1 MNVIK
6 ELFRGIGEY
15 QALLQSRREMIKYE
29 KARPLLATGLSDGA
43 RYALYACLCEDT
55 ADDCGKPALII
66 CGDEKEA
73 LKINTALTELG
84 LSCLSYPERD
94 FSLRNVSC
102 SHEYEQ
108 ERIGVLTA
116 ALDGAADCVIATPS
130 AVLQYTV
137 PPEYLSAHRRTYS
150 QDDTLD
156 IAEFSAYLTDCGYNR
171 VTAVDGAGQ
180 FAVRG
185 GIIDVFPPGVPDP
198 FRMELFGDM
207 IDSLG
212 SFDIISQRR
221 TENVPSFTVC
231 PVRETLVDPNSRD
244 VIAAAIRSQMK
255 KTAREETKKLL
266 TSELDALDAAAVPD
280 FADKYIDLIYPQKTT
295 LLDYFRD
302 SLIICDSPNDISDR
316 IKGSAKADELSASLM
331 IEHGE
336 IAGKYAEYRASE
348 AFFFSRIESTAS
360 VFADNFSSSGKRYGG
375 IFRFRTTS
383 PLSYND
389 SFDLLHDDVS
399 RYIAAKWAV
408 ILLCENESVAK
419 AYSDTLYELG
429 TVAPYIRAEN
439 APPVDSLYG
448 RIHIVYPGGA
458 AGFISEQ
465 SRFAVI
471 SLCRQKSLYGRAMV
485 KRRAAK
491 KKQISAKERLLSY
504 SDLQPGDYVVHDTHG
519 IGVFVGIKTLDGYD
533 GCRRDFLHIK
543 YADNG
548 VLYVP
553 CDRLDSLSKYI
564 GAGAD
569 DGTVRLNKMGSA
581 DWGKAKARVKAAAK
595 EMAGELIALYAKR
608 LRKPG
613 IAFSED
619 DDLQSQFEAAF
630 EYEETDGQIAAA
642 ADIKRDMTA
651 PHPMD
656 RLLCGDVGF
665 GKTEVALRAA
675 FKAAADGYQVAVL
688 VPTTILA
695 LQHYETITSRM
706 RGFAVTVDMISR
718 FRTAKQQTETLKKL
732 KRGDVDIIVGTH
744 RLLSDDVQFKK
755 LGLIIV
761 DEEQRFGV
769 AHKEKLKKLSEMA
782 DVLTLTATPIPRT
795 LNMAIS
801 GIRDMSIL
809 DEAPMD
815 RLPPQT
821 YVLEYDETLIS
832 DAIKKELR
840 RGGQV
845 FYLYNNTESIDQCA
859 ARVREMCP
867 DATVVTAHGK
877 MDKEELSDIWR
888 DVLNGSIDVLVCTT
902 IIETGVDVPNA
913 NTLIIEDADRLG
925 LSQLHQIRGRIGR
938 SNRRSYA
945 YFTYKPYKSLSEIA
959 EKRLEAI
966 REYTEF
972 GSGFKI
978 ALRDLEIRG
987 AGDILGA
994 EQHGHID
1001 TVGYDMYI
1009 KLLNEAVLEEQGQTV
1024 TPPKECTVN
1033 VQFSAYIPKTY
1044 IRSDNLR
1051 IEMYK
1056 KISHITSPEDL
1067 DDVADELMD
1076 RFGEFPPLVDNLIYI
1091 SLLRALGV
1099 KLNVERIDQRDGKIV
1114 LTPYAFD
1121 AEKWVVITSQSGGRL
1136 MISPGKPPSLSFRLK
1151 QKENALHVLCNILSK
1166 EPSPS

>member
-6 ELFRGIGEY
+6 DLFRTVNEY
-15 QALLQSRREMIKYE
+15 KALLAARNDMIKYE
-29 KARPLLATGLSDGA
+29 KERPILATGLSDGG
-43 RYALYACLCEDT
+43 RYALYACLCED
-55 ADDCGKPALII
+55 AAKQSGKPSLIL

-73 LKINTALTELG
+73 MKISAALSELG
-84 LSCLSYPERD
+84 LVCLTYPERD
-94 FSLRNVSC
+94 FSLMNVAC

-116 ALDGAADCVIATPS
+116 ALDGTADCVIATSS
-130 AVLQYTV
+130 AALQYTV
-137 PPEYLSAHRRTYS
+137 PAAVLKEHKRTYTA
-150 QDDTLD
+150 DDSLD
-156 IAEFSAYLTDCGYNR
+156 TGEFSGYLTDCGYNR
-171 VTAVDGAGQ
+171 VTAVDGVGQ

-185 GIIDVFPPGVPDP
+185 GIIDVFPPGAADP
-198 FRMELFGDM
+198 YRAELFGDV

-212 SFDIISQRR
+212 TFDIISQRR
-221 TENVPSFTVC
+221 IENAASFSVY
-231 PVRETLVDPNSRD
+231 PVREVLMSADGRE
-244 VIAAAIRSQMK
+244 VIAAAIRTQLK
-255 KTAREETKKLL
+255 KASRDETKKMLAG
-266 TSELDALDAAAVPD
+266 ELDALQSAAVPD
-280 FADKYIDLIYPQKTT
+280 FADKYIDLIYPQKAT
-295 LLDYFRD
+295 LLDYFENA
-302 SLIICDSPNDISDR
+302 LIICDSPRDIAEKT
-316 IKGSAKADELSASLM
+316 KGSAKADELTASLM
-331 IEHGE
+331 IERGE

-348 AFFFSRIESTAS
+348 ASFFARLESSAC
-360 VFADNFSSSGKRYGG
+360 VFADNFASSGKRYGG
-375 IFRFRTTS
+375 IFSFRTAS

-389 SFDLLHDDVS
+389 SFELLREDVE
-399 RYIAAKWAV
+399 RYVKAGWATV
-408 ILLCENESVAK
+408 LMCENESTAK

-429 TVAPYIRAEN
+429 LIAPYIRSDKV
-439 APPVDSLYG
+439 PDVGSLYG
-448 RIHIVYPGGA
+448 KVHIVYPGGA
-458 AGFISEQ
+458 AGLISEQ

-471 SLCRQKSLYGRAMV
+471 SLCRQKSLYDRAAV
-485 KRRAAK
+485 KRRSAR
-491 KKQISAKERLLSY
+491 KKQTSAKQRLLSY
-504 SDLQPGDYVVHDTHG
+504 ADLQPGDYVVHDTHG

-543 YADNG
+543 YAENG

-569 DGTVRLNKMGSA
+569 DGTVKLNKMGSA
-581 DWGKAKARVKAAAK
+581 DWGRAKARVKAAAK
-595 EMAGELIALYAKR
+595 EMAAELISLYAKR
-608 LRKPG
+608 LRMPG
-613 IAFSED
+613 IRFTDD
-619 DDLQSQFEAAF
+619 DDLQAQFESAF
-630 EYEETDGQIAAA
+630 EYEETDGQITASAE
-642 ADIKRDMTA
+642 IKRDMMS

-706 RGFAVTVDMISR
+706 RGFAVTVDMLSR
-718 FRTAKQQTETLKKL
+718 FRTAKQQTETLRKL
-732 KRGDVDIIVGTH
+732 KRGDIDIIVGTH
-744 RLLSDDVQFKK
+744 RLLSDDVEFKK

-769 AHKEKLKKLSEMA
+769 AHKEKLKKMSGLA

-809 DEAPMD
+809 DEAPTD

-821 YVLEYDETLIS
+821 YVLEYDETVIAE
-832 DAIKKELR
+832 AIRKELR

-845 FYLYNNTESIDQCA
+845 FYLYNNTETIEHCA

-867 DATVVTAHGK
+867 DASVVTAHGK

-888 DVLNGSIDVLVCTT
+888 DVLGGSIDVLVCTT

-913 NTLIIEDADRLG
+913 NTLIIEDADMLG

-938 SNRRSYA
+938 SSRRSYA
-945 YFTYKPYKSLSEIA
+945 YFTYKPYKALSEIA

-994 EQHGHID
+994 EQHGHIN

-1009 KLLNEAVLEEQGQTV
+1009 KLLNEAVLEEQGQII

-1033 VQFSAYIPKTY
+1033 VQFSAYIPGSY
-1044 IRSDNLR
+1044 IGSESLR

-1056 KISHITSPEDL
+1056 KISHITCPDDL

-1076 RFGEFPPLVDNLIYI
+1076 RFGEFPQLVDNLIHI

-1099 KLNVERIDQRDGKIV
+1099 SLGVERIDQRDGKIV
-1114 LTPYAFD
+1114 LTPYSFD
-1121 AEKWVVITSQSGGRL
+1121 AEKWVIISSESGGRL
-1136 MISPGKPPSLSFRLK
+1136 LISPGRIPTLTFRIK
-1151 QKENALHVLCNILSK
+1151 QKENALHVLCRILAK
-1166 EPSPS
+1166 GKT

>member
-6 ELFRGIGEY
+6 ELFRSIGEY
-15 QALLQSRREMIKYE
+15 KALLKSRDEMIKYE
-29 KARPLLATGLSDGA
+29 KARPLLATGLSDGG
-43 RYALYACLCEDT
+43 RYALYACLCED
-55 ADDCGKPALII
+55 AGKPTGKPSLII
-66 CGDEKEA
+66 SGDEKEA
-73 LKINTALTELG
+73 MKIYAALSELG
-84 LSCLSYPERD
+84 LRCLSYPERD
-94 FSLRNVSC
+94 FCFHNISG

-108 ERIGVLTA
+108 ERIGVLA
-116 ALDGAADCVIATPS
+116 SVLDNSVDCVIATPS
-130 AVLQYTV
+130 AALQYTI
-137 PPEYLSAHRRTYS
+137 PPARLSALKRRYGI
-150 QDDTLD
+150 DDTLD
-156 IAEFSAYLTDCGYNR
+156 LEQFSALLVNCGYNR
-171 VTAVDGAGQ
+171 VTSVDGQGQ
-180 FAVRG
+180 FSVRG
-185 GIIDVFPPGVPDP
+185 GIIDVFPPGAADP
-198 FRMELFGDM
+198 FRAELFGDM

-212 SFDIISQRR
+212 AFDIITQRR
-221 TENVPSFTVC
+221 TENVPSFSVY
-231 PVRETLVDPNSRD
+231 PVREALVDDTARSVLR
-244 VIAAAIRSQMK
+244 AAIRSQLK
-255 KTAREETKKLL
+255 KTEREETVKLL
-266 TSELDALDAAAVPD
+266 KGELEALETAAVPD
-280 FADKYIDLIYPQKTT
+280 FSDKYITLIYPEKAT
-295 LLDYFRD
+295 LLDYFKD
-302 SLIICDSPNDISDR
+302 SLLICDSPNDVADK
-316 IKGSAKADELSASLM
+316 IKGSARADELSASLM

-336 IAGKYAEYRASE
+336 ISGKYAEYRAPESVFY
-348 AFFFSRIESTAS
+348 AFSDRQAS
-360 VFADNFSSSGKRYGG
+360 VFADNFASAGRRYGG
-375 IFRFRTTS
+375 VFQFRTST

-389 SFDLLHDDVS
+389 SFELLREDLQ
-399 RYIAAKWAV
+399 RYTEGKWAV
-408 ILLCENESVAK
+408 ILLCENEAVARS
-419 AYSDTLYELG
+419 YSDTLYELG
-429 TVAPYIRAEN
+429 TVAPYVKADQSPEVP
-439 APPVDSLYG
+439 ALYG
-448 RIHIVYPGGA
+448 KIHIVYPGGA

-471 SLCRQKSLYGRAMV
+471 SLCRDRSLYGRAMV
-485 KRRAAK
+485 KKRSAK
-491 KKQISAKERLLSY
+491 KKQTSAKERILSY
-504 SDLQPGDYVVHDTHG
+504 ADLQPGDYVVHDTHG
-519 IGVFVGIKTLDGYD
+519 IGVFVGLKTLDGYD

-564 GAGAD
+564 GAGAEE
-569 DGTVRLNKMGSA
+569 GTVKLNKMGSA
-581 DWGKAKARVKAAAK
+581 DWSKTKARVKAAAK
-595 EMAGELIALYAKR
+595 EMAGELIALYARR

-619 DDLQSQFEAAF
+619 DDLQAQFEAAF
-630 EYEETDGQIAAA
+630 EYEETDGQLAAA
-642 ADIKRDMTA
+642 TDIKRDMTA

-695 LQHYETITSRM
+695 LQHYQTITSRM
-706 RGFAVTVDMISR
+706 RGFAVTVDMLSR
-718 FRTAKQQTETLKKL
+718 FRTGKQQAETLKKL

-769 AHKEKLKKLSEMA
+769 AHKEKLKKLSDNA

-795 LNMAIS
+795 LNMAVS

-809 DEAPMD
+809 DEAPVD

-821 YVLEYDETLIS
+821 YVLEYDRQLIA

-845 FYLYNNTESIDQCA
+845 FYLYNNTETIEHCA

-888 DVLNGSIDVLVCTT
+888 DVLNGVIDVLVCTT

-945 YFTYKPYKSLSEIA
+945 YFTYKPYKALSEIA
-959 EKRLEAI
+959 EKRLEAV

-1076 RFGEFPPLVDNLIYI
+1076 RFGEFPRLVDDLLYI

-1136 MISPGKPPSLSFRLK
+1136 MISPGKPPSLSFRMK